1 VKTRIPTTVISRTL
15 QAVAT
20 FGVVAPSVQ
29 IEATQSTMVVGPS
42 HPAEASAAFAGVL
55 TGLSEVQEASTAVSF
70 PSVAIWDSTA
80 EKRFLSLVDREA
92 KDIATTQDIEE
103 LERLA
108 DLRRRSELPRSGD
121 EVVRE
126 YEQHQLIRNLLH
138 SLTRYVEFVGNVSTE
153 SSSTRSGTKAKA

>member
-20 FGVVAPSVQ
+20 FGVVAPSVP
-29 IEATQSTMVVGPS
+29 IEATQSSTVAGLP
-42 HPAEASAAFAGVL
+42 HAAEASDAFAGVL
-55 TGLSEVQEASTAVSF
+55 TGLSELQETSTAVNF
-70 PSVAIWDSTA
+70 PIVATWDSAA
-80 EKRFLSLVDREA
+80 EKRFFSLVGREA
-92 KDIATTQDIEE
+92 KDVATTQEIEE

-126 YEQHQLIRNLLH
+126 YEQHQLIRSLLH
-138 SLTRYVEFVGNVSTE
+138 SLTRYVEFVGNASPE
-153 SSSTRSGTKAKA
+153 PSSTRSGSKAKA